1 MRAHSTCASKT
12 SFCPCRCALDKEDAR
27 TWHVDP
33 MRCALP
39 EAPSLQLFN
48 LYGVGLPTERSYQ
61 YVHYRTQ
68 RVRPRL
74 RGARKSD
81 RMRF

>member
-1 MRAHSTCASKT
+1 MCEQDFFLSVQVRAGQGG
-12 SFCPCRCALDKEDAR
+12 
-27 TWHVDP
+27 
-33 MRCALP
+33 CALP